1 MPVDNKLIERFLDS
15 LIDPYQCIDTYGRS
29 YLDDLELI
37 VAENH
42 RFDFKSQTFPDAATQ
57 DWFKRICETSNFQT
71 IEEIILYVRT
81 HRLELDIANVRP
93 RTAFQAE
100 ALFEHEASFQELGK
114 DEKSVEKSNE
124 FQRIWSLQAFN
135 DLPRD
140 DAVSYEHYMS
150 YDRVNPWTYLIRRE
164 LRRKNLHAEDSVI
177 CIGNRWV
184 GEIRYFRENLGL
196 KKTIGV
202 DLFSQTPDL
211 VVAADMHDMPFAD
224 NSIKMVFNRGLINK
238 SYDVRLLVREIY
250 RVLTPDGFLIVET
263 PGPYEWGV
271 SRLGRTDI
279 KSVQNLL
286 RLLRGKVRRVIYAE
300 ETKPKRYLHDA
311 TRLVRLFVQVD
322 KNGCAEEPI
331 WEKFPTQRFRI
342 YDKARC
348 EWVLWRLRTR
358 RWLARANWARK
369 A

>member
-1 MPVDNKLIERFLDS
+1 MPADNKLIERFLDS

-42 RFDFKSQTFPDAATQ
+42 RFDFKSQTFPDQDTQ
-57 DWFKRICETSNFQT
+57 NWFKRICAASQFQT
-71 IEEIILYVRT
+71 IEEIISYVRT
-81 HRLELDIANVRP
+81 HRLDLDIANLRP
-93 RTAFQAE
+93 RTAFQGE
-100 ALFEHEASFQELGK
+100 ALFEHEASFQELRS

-124 FQRIWSLQAFN
+124 FQRIWSLQSFS
-135 DLPRD
+135 DLPIE

-150 YDRVNPWTYLIRRE
+150 YDRVNPWTYLVRRE
-164 LRRKNLHAEDSVI
+164 VRRKNLHPEDPVI

-196 KKTIGV
+196 KKTMGV
-202 DLFSQTPDL
+202 DLFSTAPDL

-238 SYDVRLLVREIY
+238 SYDVRLFVREML

-271 SRLGRTDI
+271 TRLGRTDI

-286 RLLRGKVRRVIYAE
+286 RLLRGKVRRVIYAD
-300 ETKPKRYLHDA
+300 ETKPKRYVHDG
-311 TRLVRLFVQVD
+311 TRLVRLFIQVD
-322 KNGCAEEPI
+322 KSGCTEEPI
-331 WEKFPTQRFRI
+331 WEKFPRQRFEI
-342 YDKARC
+342 YDSIRR
-348 EWVLWRLRTR
+348 EWLLWRLRAR
-358 RWLARANWARK
+358 RWLALANRARK